1 MSFGNLNRPFCGTR
15 KRTRNHFWTVNARLK
30 NARLKES
37 LHLILRCATKEDAMR
52 KYVLRPG
59 IMAQT
64 PQVF

>member
-1 MSFGNLNRPFCGTR
+1 
-15 KRTRNHFWTVNARLK
+15 VNARLK